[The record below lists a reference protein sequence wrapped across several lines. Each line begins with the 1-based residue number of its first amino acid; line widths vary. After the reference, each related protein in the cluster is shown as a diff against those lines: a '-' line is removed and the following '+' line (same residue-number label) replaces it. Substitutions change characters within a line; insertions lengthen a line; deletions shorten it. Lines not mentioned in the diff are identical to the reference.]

1 MEDINIIVILLIG
14 LIWLQD
20 ACKLRKNVYSL
31 SNVGSFCTCQVS
43 ACFTTRECCELL
55 IKESSIHFWQGKVLF
70 HLQRIHTTSEA
81 SLASCS
87 VHTQGKVAVP
97 GSKTLISVQFQGKG
111 CVELYV
117 LYLHAHLYP
126 HCVVHNETW

>member
-1 MEDINIIVILLIG
+1 MEDINIIVMLLIG

-43 ACFTTRECCELL
+43 ACFTRRKYFGLL
-55 IKESSIHFWQGKVLF
+55 TKESSIHFWQGKVLS
-70 HLQRIHTTSEA
+70 HLQRSHTTSEA

-87 VHTQGKVAVP
+87 VCTQGKLSVP
-97 GSKTLISVQFQGKG
+97 GSTSLISIQFQG
-111 CVELYV
+111 
-117 LYLHAHLYP
+117 
-126 HCVVHNETW
+126 